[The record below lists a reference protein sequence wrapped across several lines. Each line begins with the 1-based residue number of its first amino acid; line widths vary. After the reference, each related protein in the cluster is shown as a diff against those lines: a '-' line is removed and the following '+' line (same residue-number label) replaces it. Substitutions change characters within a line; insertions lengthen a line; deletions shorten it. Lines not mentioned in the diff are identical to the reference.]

1 MEREKRE
8 LQEFIGIKKFSIL
21 IHLYFVTH
29 LDKDN
34 KRMQDKINSENEERK
49 KKEEEMKRRL
59 QEAQEVN
66 GIISF
71 EI

>member
-1 MEREKRE
+1 MK
-8 LQEFIGIKKFSIL
+8 
-21 IHLYFVTH
+21 Y

-59 QEAQEVN
+59 QEAQEVDITSSLETDKYFFFIL
-66 GIISF
+66 GK
-71 EI
+71 